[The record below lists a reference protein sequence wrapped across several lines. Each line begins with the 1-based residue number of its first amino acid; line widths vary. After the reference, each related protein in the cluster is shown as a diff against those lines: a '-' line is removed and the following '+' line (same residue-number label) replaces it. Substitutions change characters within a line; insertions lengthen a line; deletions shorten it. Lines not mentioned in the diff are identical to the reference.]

1 MPMPREIYNAANLGI
16 PPEAEAD
23 DDAITMLVLAA
34 QSLLAQSTPGL
45 VVDGRFG
52 PKTRAALEMWSR
64 HWRDGAAEP
73 VAPVPLTP
81 PEDERPKTWIARA
94 HAAVVWA
101 KKLGAR
107 YGLGKGGKNP
117 KAEHPFEL
125 VAGVWR
131 CDCSGLLA
139 WIYGWTRSV
148 DVPGKDDFWRN
159 TDGLERD
166 ARGTVPGDLGFEVPY
181 DQRRPGDAVV
191 YGAGTAIGH
200 CGILVTMTTVIH
212 CNGGSSPPPVDETAN
227 LEWWISKGAVFLRI
241 R

>member
-1 MPMPREIYNAANLGI
+1 MIPTDLYNAAALEI
-16 PPEAEAD
+16 PPEVDAD
-23 DDAITMLVLAA
+23 TEAITRLVLAA
-34 QSLLAQSTPGL
+34 QSLLAQSAPIT
-45 VVDGRFG
+45 VDGRFG
-52 PKTRAALEMWSR
+52 PKTRAALEAWAKRS
-64 HWRDGAAEP
+64 
-73 VAPVPLTP
+73 APVSLTP
-81 PEDERPKTWIARA
+81 PIDERPKAWIARA
-94 HAAVVWA
+94 RASIVWA

-148 DVPGKDDFWRN
+148 PVPGKDDFWRN

-166 ARGTVPGDLGFEVPY
+166 ARGTVPGDLGFEVPFE
-181 DQRRPGDAVV
+181 QRRPGDAVV
-191 YGAGTAIGH
+191 YGAGSAIGH
-200 CGILVTMTTVIH
+200 CGILATMDTVIH
-212 CNGGSSPPPVDETAN
+212 CNGGSSPPPVDETRN
-227 LEWWISKGAVFLRI
+227 LEWWASKGAIYLRV